1 MDKTPK
7 TKQKKNELH
16 GKLTSYAFL
25 TVFLEQEGAETA
37 LYLEFTSVLIVR
49 LSRACL
55 RSVCHRH
62 IQIQA
67 VYTSLKSLK
76 VPFPLT
82 PHLFLTGQSQVPFY
96 SFLSSLL
103 ISPQISYSSFRND
116 NCSCCVM
123 PPEALS

>member
-37 LYLEFTSVLIVR
+37 LYLEFTSVQIVR

-55 RSVCHRH
+55 RSVCHHH

-76 VPFPLT
+76 VSFSIDTSPVSHRTKPSPFLQFPQFPSYQPPNQL
-82 PHLFLTGQSQVPFY
+82 LFLS
-96 SFLSSLL
+96 
-103 ISPQISYSSFRND
+103 
-116 NCSCCVM
+116 
-123 PPEALS
+123 